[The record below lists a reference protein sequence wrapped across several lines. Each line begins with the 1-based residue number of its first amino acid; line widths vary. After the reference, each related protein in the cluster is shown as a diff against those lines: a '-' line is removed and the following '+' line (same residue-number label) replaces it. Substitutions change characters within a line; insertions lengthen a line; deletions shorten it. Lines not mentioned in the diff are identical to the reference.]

1 MVFSRR
7 SLTVRRLAT
16 AVRYRLGQVCQ
27 QLGGALP
34 LSDQERQEIASYLS
48 PAALR
53 LFESM
58 SSADQRHSLRVF
70 QRLQLRGR
78 TDEDILAAALL
89 HDVGKAGG
97 RVPFWTR
104 PAVVLGKRCAP
115 RLLASLTVYPV
126 ESRSLPRWR
135 RALSYAW
142 WHAEVG
148 ADLAVAVGLSQ
159 RAVHYIRMH
168 HRPDCPELAEL
179 HLVDEAS

>member
-1 MVFSRR
+1 MKR
-7 SLTVRRLAT
+7 SVATVH
-16 AVRYRLGQVCQ
+16 YRLGQVRQ
-27 QLGGALP
+27 QLGFVSP
-34 LSDQERQEIASYLS
+34 LSAQERQEVAEHLA

-70 QRLQLRGR
+70 RGLQGRGW
-78 TDEDILAAALL
+78 TDRDILAAALL
-89 HDVGKAGG
+89 HDVGKASG

-104 PAVVLGKRCAP
+104 PAVVIGKRCAP
-115 RLLASLTVYPV
+115 RLLARLAVYPV
-126 ESRSLPRWR
+126 ESKRLSRWR

-148 ADLAVAVGLSQ
+148 ADLAAGAGLSE

-179 HLVDEAS
+179 HLVDEVS